1 MAAEHILT
9 PTPLLCAELIAS
21 LSAVEMSFLF
31 RGITVMRVV
40 TAPDHS
46 RQTRTLCSYREKP
59 SGVDNSRNPDIGLLI
74 VTDRLPAR

>member
-21 LSAVEMSFLF
+21 LSAVEMSILF

-40 TAPDHS
+40 TAPEHA
-46 RQTRTLCSYREKP
+46 RPTRTLCSYRDKTRRRVGDSAP
-59 SGVDNSRNPDIGLLI
+59 HRHGSSSSSVDY
-74 VTDRLPAR
+74 